1 MAPSILLAFG
11 SIASIEILTFGG
23 TLPDAGSQIKLHE
36 VTSTCSEVKRAD
48 ADATYPVV
56 PISTQE
62 NVEAVP
68 AWSS

>member
-1 MAPSILLAFG
+1 MFLALG
-11 SIASIEILTFGG
+11 SIASIEILTFGE
-23 TLPDAGSQIKLHE
+23 TLPDADSQIKVQE